1 VLAGSFCLE
10 VFVQYARD
18 VVVHIERPGLAFRLL
33 DFPAIL
39 VQPNPSAS
47 TVLSQRSIDQPA
59 LISFRVSFLL

>member
-1 VLAGSFCLE
+1 M
-10 VFVQYARD
+10 QYARD